1 MEFIKKVV
9 GKWWAKPSKVVGKWW
24 ANEKNHAITETL
36 GSA

>member
-1 MEFIKKVV
+1 VV

-24 ANEKNHAITETL
+24 ANEKNQYITETL